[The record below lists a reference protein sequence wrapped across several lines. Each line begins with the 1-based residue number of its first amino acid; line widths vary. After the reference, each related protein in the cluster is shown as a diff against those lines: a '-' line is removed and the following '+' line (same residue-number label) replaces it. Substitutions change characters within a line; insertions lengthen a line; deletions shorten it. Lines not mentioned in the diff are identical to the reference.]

1 VLRNEVYDLWEAAGS
16 PPSGQ
21 RPGEGELVAEGPSGP
36 VVRCAVS
43 PAVIG
48 MTGDIDAMAMS
59 AGLGVG
65 AVRSIE
71 PAAEIVER
79 FARVLA

>member
-1 VLRNEVYDLWEAAGS
+1 MYDRWEAAGS
-16 PPSGQ
+16 PPSGR
-21 RPGEGELVAEGPSGP
+21 RPGEGERVAEGPSGP
-36 VVRCAVS
+36 VVRYAVS

-48 MTGDIDAMAMS
+48 MTGDIDAMVMY

-65 AVRSIE
+65 AIRSIE

-79 FARVLA
+79 FARALA